1 MREQMMSRTT
11 GFDIPKHVNC
21 YHIFCPF
28 SDMLIGKVMPLRRS
42 HIPVLSKSNFH
53 DDLFIVC
60 SPSITALDFGKYKQN
75 K

>member
-1 MREQMMSRTT
+1 MREHRMSRTT
-11 GFDIPKHVNC
+11 AFDIPKHVNW
-21 YHIFCPF
+21 YHIFCLI
-28 SDMLIGKVMPLRRS
+28 SDMLIGEVMPVRRS

-60 SPSITALDFGKYKQN
+60 SPSTAAHDFGIYKQN